1 MRKNNKYVFKTEN
14 NFVGEKTT
22 QFAKALMKSMSAS
35 DVRQSE
41 MSFQK
46 VEEDFSFKHLFD

>member
-1 MRKNNKYVFKTEN
+1 MYLTEN

-22 QFAKALMKSMSAS
+22 QFAKALMMKSMSAS

-46 VEEDFSFKHLFD
+46 VEEDVSLNIYLIDLFI